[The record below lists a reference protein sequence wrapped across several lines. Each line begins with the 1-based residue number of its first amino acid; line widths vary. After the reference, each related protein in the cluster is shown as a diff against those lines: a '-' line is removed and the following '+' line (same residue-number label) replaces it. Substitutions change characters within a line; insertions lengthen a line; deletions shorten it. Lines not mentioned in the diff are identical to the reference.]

1 MNRRNPRSVALRP
14 WAALFV
20 ALTLFGAACGTDDK
34 SKVSADKTSTTTA
47 PASSTT
53 SSTDAPTTTTGAA
66 ASSTTTA
73 QAGTVT
79 PKSSATTVTTA
90 APTTTTTAPK
100 VAGDITVLAAASLTD
115 SFTEMGKAFEAAN
128 PGSHVKFSF
137 DSSSTLAGQAN
148 NGAPADVFASAD
160 DANMKKATDGG
171 SAQDPKPFTRNRMAI
186 VVGKGNPKGV
196 ASVKDSERVTWVRC
210 ADGVPCG
217 DYAKQILGAA
227 KVDTGA
233 HPPKSLE
240 TNVKGVVT
248 KVTSGSVDA
257 GIVYVTDGK
266 AASSTSETID
276 IPDDVN
282 VIANYPIARLKQS
295 GHADVANA
303 FIAFVLSAPGQ
314 SILLKYGFLP
324 LS

>member
-1 MNRRNPRSVALRP
+1 MIRRNKRTTALRP
-14 WAALFV
+14 WAALLLVF
-20 ALTLFGAACGTDDK
+20 ALLGAACGKDDK
-34 SKVSADKTSTTTA
+34 SKVAADKTTTTTAAATPTSATEASTTTTA
-47 PASSTT
+47 A
-53 SSTDAPTTTTGAA
+53 AETTTTAK
-66 ASSTTTA
+66 
-73 QAGTVT
+73 AGTAT
-79 PKSSATTVTTA
+79 TKTSATTATTA
-90 APTTTTTAPK
+90 APTTTTTVAPLS
-100 VAGDITVLAAASLTD
+100 GDITVLAAASLTD

-128 PGSHVKFSF
+128 PGVHVKFSF

-171 SAQDPKPFTRNRMAI
+171 SAQEPKPFTRNRLAI
-186 VVGKGNPKGV
+186 IVGKGNPKGI
-196 ASVKDSERVTWVRC
+196 ASVKDFERSGVFWVRC

-217 DYAKQILGAA
+217 DYAKQILAAA
-227 KVDTGA
+227 KVDTTG

-240 TNVKGVVT
+240 SNVKGVVT
-248 KVTSGSVDA
+248 KVTGGTADA

-266 AASSTSETID
+266 SASSSSETID
-276 IPDDVN
+276 IPDDIN
-282 VIANYPIARLKQS
+282 VIASYPMARLKQS

-303 FIAFVLSAPGQ
+303 FIAFVLSTQGQ